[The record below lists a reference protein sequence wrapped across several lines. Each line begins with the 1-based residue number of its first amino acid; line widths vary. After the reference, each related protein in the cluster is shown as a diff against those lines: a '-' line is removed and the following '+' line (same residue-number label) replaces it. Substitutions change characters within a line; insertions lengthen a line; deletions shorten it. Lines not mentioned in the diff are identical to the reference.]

1 MFQAEIKGVSL
12 KFETNDEVFSPS
24 GVDRGTLAMLSQVE
38 FTNEDQV
45 LDLGCGYGV
54 VGILTSKLIGSS
66 QVVMC
71 DVSGAAVEA
80 SRANAQIN
88 GVSDVKIVLS
98 NGLDSIDESGFTKI
112 LSNPPYH
119 VDFSVPK
126 NFIEKG
132 YKKLRVGGTMYMVTK
147 RLDWYKN
154 KLTSMFGG
162 VKVLEIDGYY
172 VFIAKKYPKNPTRKA
187 EPKKQ
192 MSKKLARK
200 MQKKKSGHKLA

>member
-1 MFQAEIKGVSL
+1 MFQAVIKGVTL
-12 KFETNDEVFSPS
+12 NFETNEEVFSPS

-38 FTNEDQV
+38 FLPDDCV
-45 LDLGCGYGV
+45 LDLGCGFGV
-54 VGILTSKLIGSS
+54 VGILASKLIGSD

-71 DVSGAAVEA
+71 DISEKAVET
-80 SRANAQIN
+80 SKSN
-88 GVSDVKIVLS
+88 GDLNGLPDLRVIKS
-98 NGLDSIDESGFTKI
+98 NGLDAIDASGFTKI

-132 YKKLRVGGTMYMVTK
+132 YQKLEVGGTMYMVTK

-154 KLTSMFGG
+154 KLTSVFGG

-172 VFIAKKYPKNPTRKA
+172 VFIAEKRARKPKPEKKTKN
-187 EPKKQ
+187 Q

-200 MQKKKSGHKLA
+200 MARKG

>member
-1 MFQAEIKGVSL
+1 MFQAEIKGITL
-12 KFETNDEVFSPS
+12 NFETNEEVFSPS

-38 FTNEDQV
+38 FTSEDRI

-54 VGILTSKLIGSS
+54 VGILASKLIGES

-71 DVSGAAVEA
+71 DISKKAVET
-80 SRANAQIN
+80 SRIN
-88 GVSDVKIVLS
+88 GALNGLSDLEVIQS
-98 NGLDSIDESGFTKI
+98 NGLDAIEVSGFTKI

-132 YKKLRVGGTMYMVTK
+132 YKKLAPGGTMYMVTK

-154 KLTSMFGG
+154 KLTSVFGG

-172 VFIAKKYPKNPTRKA
+172 VFIAEKRARKPKTVKEKNKN
-187 EPKKQ
+187 Q
-192 MSKKLARK
+192 MSKKLARRIARK
-200 MQKKKSGHKLA
+200 G